1 MLDGSMSVCAEA
13 NGVKVGDVTN
23 SASLAITNNFNVPA
37 VDSAKPSLIAKVI
50 SSVRGALDPAGCA
63 REFAE
68 ARRVKAGSDIEV
80 YDLYRQNMPWL
91 SERQAFLYANG
102 FVTTPTQAD
111 NVFAVF
117 EAAESKVADSDEAS
131 ALPAPVVES
140 VVDGAKGAYDD
151 EARELWASV
160 LAGEMERPGSVS
172 KRTMSIL
179 GDMGRAEAESF
190 SFLCSQCLGG
200 RLGNGCYVEP
210 IPLLLESVGA
220 RRVEQIEIDALNAL
234 GLTDVHTQG
243 VVVGSMYPFG
253 EHGVL
258 VAPIGGVDYRIE
270 RGRDTPQ
277 LALSKFTGYGV
288 ELSSCC
294 EVGNAPG
301 FREAAIS
308 WLEETGAKVMRI
320 VKWNDDGSYDYEY
333 DDEK

>member
-37 VDSAKPSLIAKVI
+37 VDSAKPSLIAKAI
-50 SSVRGALDPAGCA
+50 SSVRGALDPVGCA
-63 REFAE
+63 RELAE
-68 ARRVKAGSDIEV
+68 ARRLKAESDIEV
-80 YDLYRQNMPWL
+80 YGLYRRNMPWL

-102 FVTTPTQAD
+102 FVTTPSQAD

-117 EAAESKVADSDEAS
+117 EAAESKVADIDEAA
-131 ALPAPVVES
+131 ALPAAAIDGVIE
-140 VVDGAKGAYDD
+140 GAKGAYDD

-190 SFLCSQCLGG
+190 SFLCSQCIGG

-210 IPLLLESVGA
+210 ISLLLEGVGA
-220 RRVEQIEIDALNAL
+220 RRMEQTEIDALNAL
-234 GLTDVHTQG
+234 GLTDVHMQG
-243 VVVGSMYPFG
+243 IVVESGYPFDG
-253 EHGVL
+253 QGVL

-270 RGRDTPQ
+270 RGEDTPP
-277 LALSKFTGYGV
+277 LALSKLTRYGA

-294 EVGNAPG
+294 EVGGAPG

-308 WLEETGAKVMRI
+308 WFEGTGAKVMRI
-320 VKWNDDGSYDYEY
+320 VKWNDDGSYDCEC